1 MSRTKALR
9 AAAAAAAGTQGESA
23 VPASFRAGTIAI
35 VGRPNVG
42 KSTLLNHLV
51 GQKISITSR
60 KPQTTRQRI
69 LGIHT
74 TDDTQYVFV
83 DTPGFQTRHA
93 SALTKLM
100 NQSVTVAVT
109 DVDAIVH
116 VVEAS
121 HWDEGDDLVTR
132 LLPKSIPVVLA
143 LNKIDRVKDR
153 AKLGALMGER
163 AAAFK
168 YVAQV
173 PVSAQKGT
181 QLKALLGELRKLL
194 PEQEALYPV
203 DELTDRSERFLA
215 AEFIRE
221 KLFRQLGEELPYACS
236 VVIEKFEQEGR
247 LRRIFAAVIVDKA
260 NQKGIVLGEKGEK
273 MKQIATEARI
283 DLEKLFGGKVYLEVW
298 VKVKGGW
305 ADDERVLRSL
315 GYE

>member
-1 MSRTKALR
+1 MSAQ
-9 AAAAAAAGTQGESA
+9 A
-23 VPASFRAGTIAI
+23 PYRAGTIAI

-74 TDDTQYVFV
+74 EADAQYIFV

-93 SALTKLM
+93 SALTRLM
-100 NQSVTVAVT
+100 NQSVTVAVS

-116 VVEAS
+116 VIEAG
-121 HWDEGDDLVTR
+121 HWDAGDEQVAK
-132 LLPKSIPVVLA
+132 LLSGDIPVVLA
-143 LNKIDRVKDR
+143 LNKIDHVKDKAR
-153 AKLGALMGER
+153 LGALIQER
-163 AAAFK
+163 AAQFPYA
-168 YVAQV
+168 ALV
-173 PVSAQKGT
+173 PISAQKGT
-181 QLKALLGELRKLL
+181 QLKALLCELRKLL
-194 PEQEALYPV
+194 PAQPAIYPE
-203 DELTDRSERFLA
+203 DELTDRSERFMA

-221 KLFRQLGEELPYACS
+221 KLFRLLGEELPYAVS

-247 LRRIFAAVIVDKA
+247 LRRIFAAVIVDRA
-260 NQKGIVLGEKGEK
+260 NQKGIVLGAGGEK
-273 MKQIATEARI
+273 MKRIATEARL
-283 DLEKLFGGKVYLEVW
+283 DLEKLYGGKVYLEVF
-298 VKVKGGW
+298 VKVKSGW